1 MFIEILLFTG
11 VGIFLVCAIVQT
23 VVARRERQ
31 LHTKSRAREERAARQ
46 DKDRRDNMGGRI
58 TNALKQAARESP
70 EGSFTVEVLNST
82 DRYWIFVMRQ
92 EGKRRVQFLLVGV
105 ALGGTGFDVTVHDDS
120 WNRYVGPTEFFV
132 DEMIPKLVER
142 TKTFGIK

>member
-1 MFIEILLFTG
+1 MHLEYMPGIVIG
-11 VGIFLVCAIVQT
+11 VLVLCAIQT
-23 VVARRERQ
+23 MIARKDWQEQDRR
-31 LHTKSRAREERAARQ
+31 KAREERYER
-46 DKDRRDNMGGRI
+46 KLRDRRDNMGGRI
-58 TNALKQAARESP
+58 TNALKQAARENP

-132 DEMIPKLVER
+132 DEMIPRLVER